1 MLGIRRMQPMPQP
14 PIPSWLPHPGAL
26 AAAAN
31 LSITALGLAGLH
43 AAPAAQAGS
52 NLAVLLQ
59 SGEARLIG
67 LYDGVRF
74 VQLKTHNGATVTVT
88 IQCETQRWRV
98 ARIEPKQG
106 RTDFRDDPFESAPG
120 IGQSSWCTQP
130 VRTME

>member
-14 PIPSWLPHPGAL
+14 PCLSWWPRPRLL
-26 AAAAN
+26 ATAAT
-31 LSITALGLAGLH
+31 LSAATVLGLT
-43 AAPAAQAGS
+43 AQAGS